1 MILVLSIDNYK
12 KKHNIQEILTLYE
25 INIVKENKIIFKLKR
40 FLIFFYIF
48 IILNIFLVSKIKEVN
63 KHF

>member
-25 INIVKENKIIFKLKR
+25 INIVKENKIIFK
-40 FLIFFYIF
+40 
-48 IILNIFLVSKIKEVN
+48 
-63 KHF
+63 